1 MAWSGGLGRPLVC
14 PEGALASL
22 SAEGLQ
28 AFHEALYTPS
38 HLVLAAAGVGH
49 GELVGLA
56 KPLLE
61 SLPKGRKVAQPPS
74 KYVGGDFR
82 HACPVHH

>member
-1 MAWSGGLGRPLVC
+1 MC
-14 PEGALASL
+14 PEGAAGGL

-28 AFHEALYTPS
+28 EFHEALYTPL
-38 HLVLAAAGVGH
+38 HLVLAAAGVSH

-61 SLPKGRKVAQPPS
+61 GLPKGKKVPQPPS

-82 HACPVHH
+82 CV